1 MDSRLATII
10 NGDELNGVWVAYYPK
25 VAIPNQ
31 YKSNKW
37 RHLKA
42 SFRGYLGGKQVK
54 VKECGFHLIYMPE
67 IVNRTIPQDTS
78 IKGIKRNRT
87 LILIQYP
94 DVQRCC
100 GTKSVA
106 EDINANGQSC
116 WDDTHSTDHDHSSM
130 DTITQNIDDNVVDAQ
145 DDEEDHMHKW
155 LYLLCKSIQWICC
168 RRY

>member
-25 VAIPNQ
+25 VAIPNR

-42 SFRGYLGGKQVK
+42 SFRGYLGNKQ
-54 VKECGFHLIYMPE
+54 VKECGFHLIYMPK
-67 IVNRTIPQDTS
+67 IVSRTIPQDTS
-78 IKGIKRNRT
+78 IKGIKRDHT
-87 LILIQYP
+87 PILIRYP

-106 EDINANGQSC
+106 EDIDVNG
-116 WDDTHSTDHDHSSM
+116 
-130 DTITQNIDDNVVDAQ
+130 
-145 DDEEDHMHKW
+145 
-155 LYLLCKSIQWICC
+155 
-168 RRY
+168 